1 MFWVEILLKILSNLT
16 KKLVHNFTNYG
27 QMLQAAKYCYKDFE
41 SQFSRI
47 FKIAA
52 GFQFYLHFPRGLQSA
67 EGWPAEKISRL
78 DWNVFGRK
86 KQPQPQP
93 RGKIE

>member
-1 MFWVEILLKILSNLT
+1 
-16 KKLVHNFTNYG
+16 
-27 QMLQAAKYCYKDFE
+27 MLEAAKCCYKDFE

-67 EGWPAEKISRL
+67 EGWPAEKISKL
-78 DWNVFGRK
+78 NWNVFGEK
-86 KQPQPQP
+86 KKGNTNLHQEAKLNCILSFLKKCQKKTMKLGW
-93 RGKIE
+93 R